1 MTYMWRS
8 RSAWDARA
16 SISDFSSFCTK
27 IQIQIQSK
35 GLRHVTIQSHYLHDV
50 PLFKTS
56 VQQWHVTE
64 VIQRFGWS
72 VAGLCTSSRNQW
84 TQQTHNMIIKHCSVS
99 LSDLHPHSRRFKT
112 KGKKCRNIPICNNQ
126 WETTSSEE
134 DVSDWLWSVT
144 GPSSTQILCG
154 APILQD
160 QNAKTANHP
169 QNLNLNS
176 VHHFK
181 TRGQEEGKRA
191 WKTSP
196 NPSLA
201 LGVKY
206 KPFGHVLFWLHLK
219 NINWSQE
226 RK

>member
-112 KGKKCRNIPICNNQ
+112 KGKSAGIYRFVTTNEKPRAPKKMSVIGCGVWQDHQARWSSVVPQFSRTRMQKLPI
-126 WETTSSEE
+126 
-134 DVSDWLWSVT
+134 
-144 GPSSTQILCG
+144 IL
-154 APILQD
+154 
-160 QNAKTANHP
+160 KT
-169 QNLNLNS
+169 
-176 VHHFK
+176 
-181 TRGQEEGKRA
+181 
-191 WKTSP
+191 
-196 NPSLA
+196 
-201 LGVKY
+201 
-206 KPFGHVLFWLHLK
+206 
-219 NINWSQE
+219 
-226 RK
+226 